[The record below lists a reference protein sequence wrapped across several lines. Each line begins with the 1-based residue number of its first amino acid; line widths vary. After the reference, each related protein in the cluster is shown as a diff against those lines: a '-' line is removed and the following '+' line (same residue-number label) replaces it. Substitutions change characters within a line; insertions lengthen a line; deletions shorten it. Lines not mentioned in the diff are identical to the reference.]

1 MVLPLK
7 TPAGLLL
14 LMNTTNNIRW
24 NFDGTF
30 SRLREGDLVR
40 YNGQV
45 VRVERVT
52 PTAAYV
58 ALPREPRT
66 FTTLMGKTVTVK
78 PKPKTEAI
86 SNNAEIPIINRRAA

>member
-1 MVLPLK
+1 
-7 TPAGLLL
+7 
-14 LMNTTNNIRW
+14 MNTKTHSKLRW
-24 NFDGTF
+24 NFNGTF
-30 SRLREGDLVR
+30 TRLREGDLVE
-40 YNGQV
+40 YDKQT

-78 PKPKTEAI
+78 PKANCVAI
-86 SNNAEIPIINRRAA
+86 SANSEIPIISRRAA

>member
-1 MVLPLK
+1 MS
-7 TPAGLLL
+7 
-14 LMNTTNNIRW
+14 TTNTIRW
-24 NFDGTF
+24 NFNGTI

-40 YNGQV
+40 SNGQV

-66 FTTLMGKTVTVK
+66 FTTIMGKTVTVK
-78 PKPKTEAI
+78 PKPNTVAI
-86 SNNAEIPIINRRAA
+86 SNNSELPILNRRAA